1 MTQDRT
7 GHARPRALKQFLVTG
22 VALLLMYGQGSV
34 GTLPLSAQAVVDIVI
49 GSGTATVYAVPDFAA
64 ATPDATDIGRTIG
77 QVLWD
82 DLNFERE
89 FRMLP
94 RDVTSSVARV
104 APGAAPA
111 FASWRELGVDALV
124 SGTVTKSGDKVVVE
138 FRLFDVATQKLA
150 QSQAFDSNNPRLIAH
165 TISDLIL
172 QKQRNLKGV
181 ARTKLAFISDRNREP
196 LIGTIEKRQAKE
208 VYVSD
213 YDGANEK
220 RITVSRNLNLNPSWT
235 PDAKGL
241 VYASYSTGNSDIV
254 VSRIYEGL
262 LHRPAKGIG
271 GNYLPSVSP
280 DGTKIAF
287 VSDRNGNFE
296 IYVANIDGSNLRRV
310 TNNPAED
317 VVPTWSPSGE
327 QIAFTSD
334 RTGKPQVYS
343 INVDGSGL
351 RLISRD
357 GDAEV
362 DRATWSP
369 APYNEIAVSAK
380 HNGWFDIKIYDIA
393 SGTSRWITNNSET
406 GGSNESPA
414 FSPTGRHLAFMST
427 RTGSM
432 QIWVVG
438 RDGREPRQITRTG
451 NNQTPSWSPN

>member
-1 MTQDRT
+1 
-7 GHARPRALKQFLVTG
+7 
-22 VALLLMYGQGSV
+22 
-34 GTLPLSAQAVVDIVI
+34 
-49 GSGTATVYAVPDFAA
+49 
-64 ATPDATDIGRTIG
+64 
-77 QVLWD
+77 
-82 DLNFERE
+82 
-89 FRMLP
+89 
-94 RDVTSSVARV
+94 
-104 APGAAPA
+104 
-111 FASWRELGVDALV
+111 
-124 SGTVTKSGDKVVVE
+124 
-138 FRLFDVATQKLA
+138 
-150 QSQAFDSNNPRLIAH
+150 
-165 TISDLIL
+165 
-172 QKQRNLKGV
+172 
-181 ARTKLAFISDRNREP
+181 
-196 LIGTIEKRQAKE
+196 
-208 VYVSD
+208 
-213 YDGANEK
+213 
-220 RITVSRNLNLNPSWT
+220 
-235 PDAKGL
+235 
-241 VYASYSTGNSDIV
+241 
-254 VSRIYEGL
+254 L

-280 DGTKIAF
+280 DGSKVAF
-287 VSDRNGNFE
+287 ASTRDGNME
-296 IYVANIDGSNLRRV
+296 IYIINIDGSNLRRI

-317 VVPTWSPSGE
+317 SVPTWSPSGQ

-343 INVDGSGL
+343 INVDGTGL

-380 HNGWFDIKIYDIA
+380 HNSWYDIKIYDIA

-438 RDGREPRQITRTG
+438 RDGKEPRQITKTG